1 MVFLELRRCD
11 QHVVHVSQKVGFV
24 LSACRKGERLAT
36 VKDGGAGE
44 CRCLGRVPRHLTINV
59 VMPSDVCSRPEG
71 NLPDRVTIGL
81 NSKQFIV
88 LTPVSRLVVCV
99 PESLAFKSLFSEL
112 EIFFMSL

>member
-1 MVFLELRRCD
+1 M
-11 QHVVHVSQKVGFV
+11 VHVSQKVGFV

-36 VKDGGAGE
+36 VKDGGWGGQAGE
-44 CRCLGRVPRHLTINV
+44 CRCFGCVPRHLTINV
-59 VMPSDVCSRPEG
+59 VMPSDICSRPEE

-112 EIFFMSL
+112 EIFFTSL